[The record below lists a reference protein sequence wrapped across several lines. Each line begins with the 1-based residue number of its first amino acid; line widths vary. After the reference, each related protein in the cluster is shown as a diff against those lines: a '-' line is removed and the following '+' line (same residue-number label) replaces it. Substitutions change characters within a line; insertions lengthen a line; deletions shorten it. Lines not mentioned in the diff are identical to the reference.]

1 MFHLVTC
8 LNGELELVSYL
19 VSLCAVPSLLLVL
32 LINDYEEFEVTFVNR
47 LDGRLVQLSNSCI
60 LEVRILE
67 VHTFSLIVSVNTDLF
82 SVERSPIAPVDFLT
96 LLKLVT
102 SLISELQDIP

>member
-60 LEVRILE
+60 LEV
-67 VHTFSLIVSVNTDLF
+67 HTFSLTVSVNTDLF